1 MRETGSIAVL
11 IDGENVSE
19 KYLKFIFEEL
29 SNYEEDITYRRIYGD
44 WTDNRLGSW
53 KKVLLDYSITPIQQY
68 SYTTGKNSTDS
79 ALIIDAMDILYS
91 GDVSS
96 FCIVSSDSDFT
107 RLAARLRESGMRVV
121 GMGERKTPKAFI
133 SACESF
139 KYLEVLSS
147 SLNLIE
153 KIVPGV
159 KNETVVVETE
169 LKDEKDD
176 IADVIP
182 IIRRIV
188 EETSDEGG
196 FTYLGTVGN
205 LLQRKLSDFDVR
217 NYGFKTLTQLVKAA
231 KIFTLDIR
239 HQNGSAPL
247 TYISIKK
254 RGGHA

>member
-1 MRETGSIAVL
+1 MKETGSIAVL

-19 KYLKFIFEEL
+19 KYLRFIFEEL
-29 SNYEEDITYRRIYGD
+29 SNYEEDITYKRIYGD
-44 WTDNRLGSW
+44 WTNNRLGSW

-91 GDVSS
+91 GDVSA
-96 FCIVSSDSDFT
+96 FCLVSSDSDFT

-133 SACESF
+133 AACETF

-147 SLNLIE
+147 SLELVEDSKENT
-153 KIVPGV
+153 KNTV
-159 KNETVVVETE
+159 KTTEVEV
-169 LKDEKDD
+169 KDDKDD

-188 EETSDEGG
+188 EETSDESG
-196 FTYLGTVGN
+196 FIYLGTVGN
-205 LLQRKLSDFDVR
+205 ILQRKLSDFDVR
-217 NYGFKTLTQLVKAA
+217 NYGYKTLTQLVKAA

-239 HQNGSAPL
+239 QQNGLAPL
-247 TYISIKK
+247 TYIAIKK
-254 RGGHA
+254 RGSHA

>member
-1 MRETGSIAVL
+1 MKEIGSMAVL
-11 IDGENVSE
+11 IDGENVSD

-29 SNYEEDITYRRIYGD
+29 SNYEEDITYKRIYGD
-44 WTDNRLGSW
+44 WTNNRLGSW
-53 KKVLLDYSITPIQQY
+53 KKVLLDYSIIPIQQY

-91 GDVSS
+91 GDVTA

-107 RLAARLRESGMRVV
+107 RLASRLRESGMRVV

-133 SACESF
+133 AACESF

-147 SLNLIE
+147 SIKAE
-153 KIVPGV
+153 ETDDS
-159 KNETVVVETE
+159 KNE
-169 LKDEKDD
+169 EKSSEVSQNTDNDD
-176 IADVIP
+176 IANVVP

-188 EETSDEGG
+188 EETSDESGYI
-196 FTYLGTVGN
+196 YLGTVGN
-205 LLQRKLSDFDVR
+205 ILQRKLSDFDVR

-239 HQNGSAPL
+239 HLNGSAPL

-254 RGGHA
+254 RGSHV

>member
-1 MRETGSIAVL
+1 MAVL

-29 SNYEEDITYRRIYGD
+29 SNYEENITYKRIYGD
-44 WTDNRLGSW
+44 WTDNRLSSW
-53 KKVLLDYSITPIQQY
+53 KKVLLDYSIIPIQQY
-68 SYTTGKNSTDS
+68 SYTSGKNSTDS

-91 GDVSS
+91 GDVTA

-107 RLAARLRESGMRVV
+107 RLATRLRESSMRVV

-147 SLNLIE
+147 SSLQDTAEAKTQNQT
-153 KIVPGV
+153 
-159 KNETVVVETE
+159 TVT
-169 LKDEKDD
+169 DSNGTAAGDRDQKDD
-176 IADVIP
+176 IADLIP

-188 EETSDEGG
+188 EETCDETG

-217 NYGFKTLTQLVKAA
+217 NYGYKTLTQLVRAA
-231 KIFTLDIR
+231 KVFSVDIR
-239 HQNGSAPL
+239 HQNGLAPL
-247 TYISIKK
+247 TYIAIKK
-254 RGGHA
+254 RGNHA